1 MKRVRASLCAWYES
15 HRRDLPWRRTRDPY
29 AVWLSETILQQ
40 TRVQQ
45 GLPYY
50 LRFIERFPD
59 VRALAAASEDEVLK
73 LWQGLGYYSR
83 ARNLL
88 RAARE
93 VVERFG
99 GEFPCRYDDL
109 RSLRGV
115 GEYTAS
121 AVASISSGEAV
132 AVVDGNVYR
141 VLARLFDVDTPVDT
155 AAGQRQFRELA
166 RSLLDRS
173 DAGRW
178 NQALMEFGALHCT
191 PRGARCEACPVQ
203 DRCLAHAAGTVG
215 ARPAKRGK
223 ARPAD
228 RWFHY
233 LHIVAGGHTLLH
245 RRPEGD
251 IWAGLYEFPL
261 MECDRAC
268 DFGELAAM
276 EPLRRLA
283 EGCAL
288 RLEGVVEMPCH
299 RLTHRTIHARFFRLR
314 ADRLPVA
321 EGGVS
326 ASSDRLSPTR
336 ELVPASSDRLSVA
349 GELVPA
355 SPDRLSV
362 AEGLI
367 AVPVG
372 CLDRYALPRLVDR
385 YLAKK

>member
-1 MKRVRASLCAWYES
+1 MFFRQNDKFIGCFSYICAMKRLREILCAWYET

-59 VRALAAASEDEVLK
+59 VGALAAASEDEVLK

-99 GEFPCRYDDL
+99 GEFPHRYADL
-109 RSLRGV
+109 LSLRGV

-141 VLARLFDVDTPVDT
+141 VLSRLFDIDTPIDT
-155 AAGQRQFRELA
+155 PAGQRQFRQLA
-166 RSLLDRS
+166 QSLLDPS

-191 PRGARCEACPVQ
+191 PQGPQCETCPVR
-203 DRCLAHAAGTVG
+203 DRCLALAAGTVG

-223 ARPAD
+223 TKPSD

-233 LHIVAGGHTLLH
+233 LHIVADGRTLLH

-261 MECDRAC
+261 VECGHAC
-268 DFGELAAM
+268 DFVELAAS
-276 EPLRRLA
+276 EPFRRLT
-283 EGCAL
+283 EGHNC
-288 RLEGVVEMPCH
+288 RFEGMVEMPLH
-299 RLTHRTIHARFFRLR
+299 RLTHRTIHARFFRLH
-314 ADRLPVA
+314 ADSLPAA
-321 EGGVS
+321 E
-326 ASSDRLSPTR
+326 DF
-336 ELVPASSDRLSVA
+336 
-349 GELVPA
+349 
-355 SPDRLSV
+355 
-362 AEGLI
+362 I
-367 AVPVG
+367 AVPVAQ
-372 CLDRYALPRLVDR
+372 LARYALPRLVDR
-385 YLAKK
+385 YLAM